1 MTKEKNICRLGLK
14 ISTNVMIIQLI
25 VFVILY
31 FAISGYAGFTLK
43 KSANSNLQ
51 TSAKDRSAIIND
63 YIQSTFDTLT
73 TYLNANQIKDLVS
86 DPNNPEYAAAAQKY
100 TEEYSKAI
108 PNLEG
113 IYASTWETKMVT
125 HTNSA
130 VIGKVTRPDEA
141 ARKVL
146 HDALNSSPDGIY
158 NAGIIISPASGKQII
173 SLYGVVRDYEGNV
186 IGLGGMGLFTEGLN
200 DKLNSLPID
209 ELPGA
214 KYYLVNVDTGE
225 YLFHPNEEMLGTV
238 AEETFVSEILQQIKG
253 NSGELSGSMNYKD
266 ADGVDN
272 LAAYNYIEEQN
283 WVFIINDSSSEAL
296 GSLLNFRRI
305 LVLVFV
311 ICLLML
317 SAFAYFTVSKLIAP
331 LKDIEGSVTELSN
344 LKLDSANIVD
354 RYSARNDEI
363 GSISIAMCNMC
374 NSLKNVSYDIGRI
387 LGEMSDENFAV
398 DTEINKAYYVGDFE
412 EVSEN
417 LDTIKNKLSAV
428 LTSIHSAAE
437 QVNSGSG
444 QVAAGA
450 QTLSEGTMEQTV
462 SIEELA
468 KNLEIIEAQVKA
480 NSDNCSEAHKIMEN
494 TSNYLEN
501 VNAKMNSLT
510 DAMTNISN
518 SSSKIGNIIKTIEDI
533 AFQTNILALNAAV
546 EAARAGAAG
555 KGFAVVADE
564 VRNLAAKSAEAVNET
579 TVLIERS
586 VDAVNNGSGLTTQTA
601 DALKVLAVYTNELKK
616 ITDNIIESGSK
627 QENMVTMIHK
637 DISKI
642 SDIVQSN
649 SATAEESAA
658 ASEELSGQAGMLE
671 NLISTFKL

>member
-1 MTKEKNICRLGLK
+1 MNKGKNLCRLGIK

-31 FAISGYAGFTLK
+31 FTISGYAGFSLE
-43 KSANSNLQ
+43 KSAVSSMQ
-51 TSAKDRSAIIND
+51 TSAKDRSVIIND
-63 YIQSTFDTLT
+63 YINSAGDTLNS
-73 TYLNANQIKDLVS
+73 YLNTKQIKDLVS
-86 DPNNPEYAAAAQKY
+86 DPTNPEFVAAAQKY
-100 TEEYSKAI
+100 TEELSKAV

-113 IYASTWETKMVT
+113 IYASTWETEVLT
-125 HTNSA
+125 HTNPA
-130 VIGKVTRPDEA
+130 VVGKVTRPDKA
-141 ARKVL
+141 ACDQL
-146 HDALNSSPDGIY
+146 HDALNSSNGIY

-173 SLYGVVRDYEGNV
+173 SLYGMVRDNEGKV
-186 IGLGGMGLFTEGLN
+186 IGLGGIGLFTEGLN
-200 DKLNSLPID
+200 DKLNSLPIN
-209 ELPGA
+209 ELAEA
-214 KYYLVNVDTGE
+214 KYYLVNAGTGE
-225 YLFHPNEEMLGTV
+225 YLFHPDEEKLGIV
-238 AEETFVSEILQQIKG
+238 AEEAFVSEILKQIKE
-253 NSGELSGSMNYKD
+253 NSGELSGSLNYRD
-266 ADGVDN
+266 ADGVKN
-272 LAAYNYIEEQN
+272 LAAYNYLEEQD
-283 WVFIINDSSSEAL
+283 WVFIIADTSAEVLN
-296 GSLLNFRRI
+296 SLMNLRK
-305 LVLVFV
+305 VLVFAFV
-311 ICLLML
+311 TCLILL
-317 SAFAYFTVSKLIAP
+317 SAFAYYSVRQLIAP

-354 RYSARNDEI
+354 RYSTRNDEI
-363 GSISIAMCNMC
+363 GSIANAVHNMC
-374 NSLKNVSYDIGRI
+374 ISLKNVSYDIGRI
-387 LGEMSDENFAV
+387 LGEMSEENFAV
-398 DTEINKAYYVGDFE
+398 DTEINKAYYVGDFK

-417 LDTIKNKLSAV
+417 LETIKNKLSAV
-428 LTSIHSAAE
+428 LTSIHTAAE

-494 TSNYLEN
+494 TSNYLGN
-501 VNAKMNSLT
+501 VNEKMNSLT

-586 VDAVNNGSGLTTQTA
+586 VEAVNNGSGLTTQTA
-601 DALKVLAVYTNELKK
+601 DALKTLAEYTNKLKK

-627 QENMVTMIHK
+627 QADMVMMIHK